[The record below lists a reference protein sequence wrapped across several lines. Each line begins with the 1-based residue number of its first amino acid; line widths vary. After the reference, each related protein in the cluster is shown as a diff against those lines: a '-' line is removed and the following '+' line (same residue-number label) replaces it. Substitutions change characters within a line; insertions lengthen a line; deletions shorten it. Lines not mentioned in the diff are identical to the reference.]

1 MYFTRGKPQR
11 AAERATATKQGS
23 LSESHK
29 VELEIAKENRG
40 GHRLASCRESCGES
54 RASHG

>member
-11 AAERATATKQGS
+11 VTERATATKQRS

-29 VELEIAKENRG
+29 VELEIAKEN
-40 GHRLASCRESCGES
+40 CG
-54 RASHG
+54 